1 MESNEEFKEA
11 SGLPR
16 VKVVIADPFIERTE
30 LLASSLM
37 GRGCRV
43 VRTSTFSEALAAC
56 LAVEPTIV
64 LTELRFPD
72 GTGLELVKWVSERLP
87 STKIVIHSW
96 FADVPMAVA
105 AVKAGADD
113 FVPKPTDNEFLAS
126 ILLHGSANIPSDC
139 RIEEPDRVR
148 QEHIEEVMRR
158 TSSNVSLAARHLNLH
173 RRSLQRMLK
182 RYQPSA

>member
-1 MESNEEFKEA
+1 MENNGEFKDYPIP
-11 SGLPR
+11 SR
-16 VKVVIADPFIERTE
+16 VTVVIADPFIEKTE
-30 LLASSLM
+30 SLASNLIA
-37 GRGCRV
+37 RGCRV
-43 VRTSTFSEALAAC
+43 MRSSTLSEAMAAC
-56 LAVEPTIV
+56 LAVQPSIV
-64 LTELRFPD
+64 VTEMRFPD
-72 GTGLELVKWVSERLP
+72 GTGLEFVKWASSQLP
-87 STKIVIHSW
+87 STKVVIHSW
-96 FADVPMAVA
+96 FADVPIAVA

-113 FVPKPTDNEFLAS
+113 FVPKPTDDDFLAS
-126 ILLHGSANIPSDC
+126 ILLNGSANIPPDC

>member
-1 MESNEEFKEA
+1 MEDNEEFKKA
-11 SGLPR
+11 PAMPR
-16 VKVVIADPFIERTE
+16 VTVVIADPFIEKTE
-30 LLASSLM
+30 SLFSNLI
-37 GRGCRV
+37 GRGCLV
-43 VRTSTFSEALAAC
+43 VRTSTLSEAEAAC
-56 LAVEPTIV
+56 LAIQPTIL

-72 GTGLELVKWVSERLP
+72 GPGLELVKWVSERLP

-96 FADVPMAVA
+96 FADVPIAVV

-113 FVPKPTDNEFLAS
+113 FVPKPTDDEFLTS

-139 RIEEPDRVR
+139 RIEKPDRMR

-158 TSSNVSLAARHLNLH
+158 TNSNVSLAARHLNLN
-173 RRSLQRMLK
+173 RRSLQRILK

>member
-1 MESNEEFKEA
+1 MEDNEEFEKA
-11 SGLPR
+11 PAMSR
-16 VKVVIADPFIERTE
+16 VTMVIADPFVEKTESLVSSLIERGF
-30 LLASSLM
+30 L
-37 GRGCRV
+37 V
-43 VRTSTFSEALAAC
+43 VRSSTLSEAMAAC
-56 LAVEPTIV
+56 LAVQPTIV

-72 GTGLELVKWVSERLP
+72 GTGLELVKWISQWLP
-87 STKIVIHSW
+87 STRIVIHSW
-96 FADVPMAVA
+96 FADIPIAVV

-113 FVPKPTDNEFLAS
+113 FVPKPTDDEFLTS
-126 ILLHGSANIPSDC
+126 ILLYGSANVPSDC

-148 QEHIEEVMRR
+148 HEHIEEVLRR